1 MPSIF
6 RSILNRKR
14 MIQIMYIFS
23 TKGKMI
29 SIFPS
34 LEVNAPVIYLNTFS
48 DEDQKVYETAQVSG

>member
-1 MPSIF
+1 
-6 RSILNRKR
+6 